1 MLGCAACIPDEPGS
15 ATLLG
20 LIEVARLIDE
30 SHFAVKVRACRA
42 CDQLFLW
49 IFTERIDYVA
59 GNDPQCWSVLA
70 ISQDEARQM
79 IAAGDQLDL
88 DVLSR
93 LGLRRRF
100 LRDDSP
106 ALGPR
111 SCGYVYG
118 QLIGPH
124 D

>member
-1 MLGCAACIPDEPGS
+1 MPGCAACIPDEPGS
-15 ATLLG
+15 ATSLG
-20 LIEVARLIDE
+20 LAEVARLVDE
-30 SHFAVKVRACRA
+30 SHFAVKVRSCRV
-42 CDQLFLW
+42 CGQEFLW

-59 GNDPQCWSVLA
+59 GNDPQCWSVLP
-70 ISQDEARQM
+70 ISSAEAADLIR
-79 IAAGDQLDL
+79 AADQLDL
-88 DVLSR
+88 DALSR

-100 LRDDSP
+100 LRDDTP
-106 ALGPR
+106 ALGAR